1 MAKTIGNVIRELR
14 CARNLTQEQL
24 AENLNI
30 TAQAISKWENHIGMP
45 DISQVVPIAHF
56 FGVSTDVVFGLESN
70 TDVNV
75 VQELIDKATSQESY
89 SQEYTLLKDALRS
102 YPGDVKLLLELLSCG
117 ECLLADGDTV
127 KGSERTIIFDECE
140 RAGRLILAYSKD
152 LNVLLEATEWMIKLY
167 CEVGEHEKA
176 VILSESLPSVIG
188 FNKEAAL
195 ARILEND
202 NEYAKAAECYET
214 NIAQFQRQLVHSLI
228 LCGNMQVL
236 KGSKKKACDLFSLA
250 ISVSEE
256 FLDMNPVP
264 DNKSL
269 QNDLVRSI
277 ERCKKSIKQ
286 VSK

>member
-70 TDVNV
+70 TDVNE
-75 VQELIDKATSQESY
+75 VQELIDKATSKESY
-89 SQEYTLLKDALRS
+89 SQEYALLKEALRS

-176 VILSESLPSVIG
+176 AMLSESLPSVIG
-188 FNKEAAL
+188 FNREAAL
-195 ARILEND
+195 ARIFENGK
-202 NEYAKAAECYET
+202 EYEKAAECYKT

-236 KGSKKKACDLFSLA
+236 KGSKKKACDLYSLA

-256 FLDMNPVP
+256 FLGKNPVP
-264 DNKSL
+264 ANKSL
-269 QNDLVRSI
+269 QCDLVRSI
-277 ERCKKSIKQ
+277 ECCKKTINQLNK
-286 VSK
+286 